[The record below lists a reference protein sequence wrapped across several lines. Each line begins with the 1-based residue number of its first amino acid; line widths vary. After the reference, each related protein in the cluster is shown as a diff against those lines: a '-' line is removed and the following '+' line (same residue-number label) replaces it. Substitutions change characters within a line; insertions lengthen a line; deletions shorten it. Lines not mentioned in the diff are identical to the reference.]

1 MRAVKPF
8 GGGALYRRGWRI
20 RHAGFGEP
28 GEEALR
34 RLAAVD
40 PGHAR
45 AICEFVF
52 GTVWSRPHLSLRTRQ
67 LIVLAVATAL
77 DKPAEVELHARA
89 ALRRGISRRQIV
101 ETIVQVAPYAGF
113 PVTNHGLLAAH
124 RAFEAARR
132 HGEGTGRG
140 RGQRRKGARA
150 GRRRGR

>member
-1 MRAVKPF
+1 MPTRND
-8 GGGALYRRGWRI
+8 ALYRRGWRI
-20 RHAGFGEP
+20 RHQGFGEH

-52 GTVWSRPHLSLRTRQ
+52 GTVWSRPHLDLKTRE

-77 DKPAEVELHARA
+77 DKPNEVELHARA
-89 ALRRGISRRQIV
+89 ALRRGLTRKQIV

-113 PVTNHGLLAAH
+113 PVTNHGLLAAQ
-124 RAFEAARR
+124 RAFDAADDEPTPRRARR
-132 HGEGTGRG
+132 KL
-140 RGQRRKGARA
+140 RRL
-150 GRRRGR
+150 